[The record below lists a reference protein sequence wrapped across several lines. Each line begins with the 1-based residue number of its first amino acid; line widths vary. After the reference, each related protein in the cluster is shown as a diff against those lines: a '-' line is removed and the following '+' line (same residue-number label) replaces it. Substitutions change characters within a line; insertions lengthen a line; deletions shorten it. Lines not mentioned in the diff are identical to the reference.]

1 MDGDIEL
8 RHLRYF
14 VAVAE
19 ELHFGRAA
27 LRLHLAQP
35 PLSQQIRKL
44 EEILGYPLFLRTSRA
59 VKLTS
64 AGEVFLERA
73 RRTLRNVQE
82 DMEEARSVGRGEEGF
97 LRVGFIGS
105 AMLTPLPAML
115 GRYRRLYPKVNL
127 QLHESYTSAVV
138 QKLLKGEL
146 DAGFLRDGGQA
157 SGLEIEP
164 LFSEPFIAVVPKK
177 HPLARHKT
185 ISAKELRDEPFVF
198 FSPSAGTL
206 AYEKPVSICEEHGFR
221 PHVVQEAPQ
230 WLTIM
235 RLIGAGLGVT
245 IAPAC
250 VKQIAT
256 PNIACLS
263 LRRATVESDIE
274 LAYRTSEDRP
284 IVEAIATV
292 ARRSFPQ
299 KSRRSQTGTSRAV
312 SLKTSLPLRASR

>member
-1 MDGDIEL
+1 MDRDIEL

-82 DMEEARSVGRGEEGF
+82 DMDEARSVGRGEEGF

-127 QLHESYTSAVV
+127 QLHESFTSAVV

-146 DAGFLRDGGQA
+146 DAAFLRDAGQTT
-157 SGLEIEP
+157 GLEIEP

-177 HPLARHKT
+177 HPLARYKA
-185 ISAKELRDEPFVF
+185 ISARELRDEPFVF
-198 FSPSAGTL
+198 FPPSAGAL
-206 AYEKPVSICEEHGFR
+206 AYEKPISLCEEQGFR

-230 WLTIM
+230 WLTLV
-235 RLIGAGLGVT
+235 RLVGAGLGIT
-245 IAPAC
+245 IAPAS
-250 VKQIAT
+250 VAQIVSTDTVCRRLSPSGGSTSIDLVYRLKEPSPLVNAFCDLVRSSR
-256 PNIACLS
+256 NS
-263 LRRATVESDIE
+263 LRG
-274 LAYRTSEDRP
+274 LARP
-284 IVEAIATV
+284 AP
-292 ARRSFPQ
+292 SP
-299 KSRRSQTGTSRAV
+299 SH
-312 SLKTSLPLRASR
+312 

>member
-1 MDGDIEL
+1 MNGDIEL

-64 AGEVFLERA
+64 SGEVFLERA
-73 RRTLRNVQE
+73 KRTLRNVQE

-127 QLHESYTSAVV
+127 QLHESYTSLVV
-138 QKLLKGEL
+138 QKLMKGEL
-146 DAGFLRDGGQA
+146 DAGFLRDGGRMP
-157 SGLEIEP
+157 GLEVEP
-164 LFSEPFIAVVPKK
+164 LFSEPFIAVLPKK
-177 HPLARHKT
+177 HPLAKHKT
-185 ISAKELRDEPFVF
+185 ISAKDLRDEPFVF
-198 FSPSAGTL
+198 FAPAAGTL
-206 AYEKPVSICEEHGFR
+206 AYEKPVSLCEEHGYR
-221 PHVVQEAPQ
+221 PNVVQEAPQ

-235 RLIGAGLGVT
+235 RLVGAGLGVT

-250 VKQIAT
+250 VKQVAA
-256 PNIACLS
+256 PDVQCVS
-263 LRRATVESDIE
+263 LRRATVQSDIE
-274 LAYRTSEDRP
+274 LAYRTNEDRA
-284 IVEAIATV
+284 IVAAIAAV
-292 ARRSFPQ
+292 ARQSF
-299 KSRRSQTGTSRAV
+299 SRRQSRSGV
-312 SLKTSLPLRASR
+312 RAAAGH

>member
-1 MDGDIEL
+1 MDRDIEL

-64 AGEVFLERA
+64 AGQVFLERA

-82 DMEEARSVGRGEEGF
+82 DMDEARSVGRGEEGF

-127 QLHESYTSAVV
+127 QLHESFTSAVV

-146 DAGFLRDGGQA
+146 DAAFLRDAGQT

-177 HPLARHKT
+177 HPLARYKT
-185 ISAKELRDEPFVF
+185 ISTRELRDEPFVF
-198 FSPSAGTL
+198 FPPSAGTL
-206 AYEKPVSICEEHGFR
+206 AYEKPVSLCEEHGFR

-250 VKQIAT
+250 VKQIAA
-256 PNIACLS
+256 PNVACLS
-263 LRRATVESDIE
+263 LRRAVVRSDIE
-274 LAYRTSEDRP
+274 LAYRTREDRA

-292 ARRSFPQ
+292 ARQSFPHRRQ
-299 KSRRSQTGTSRAV
+299 LSRNHTS
-312 SLKTSLPLRASR
+312 